1 MQVRQTEFLMI
12 VVFVDNG
19 GQHLT
24 WLDIP
29 GNINGRSV
37 CQLLSSIIS
46 VWSMITRVFSCKRG
60 QKILFFWLT
69 PPSTKAMSQ
78 EQVQCYHPVS
88 GEWRSVASSGEPA
101 SANNAI
107 L

>member
-1 MQVRQTEFLMI
+1 MI
-12 VVFVDNG
+12 
-19 GQHLT
+19 
-24 WLDIP
+24 
-29 GNINGRSV
+29 
-37 CQLLSSIIS
+37 LL
-46 VWSMITRVFSCKRG
+46 CKRG
-60 QKILFFWLT
+60 KKILFYWLT